1 MAVAST
7 RILSWLLA
15 GALVLPGCTTTPTK
29 EKGPFAADGTLCPG
43 AERFDVAA
51 IREENTEKAS
61 ERAARISELAAITP
75 LPPGA
80 EAAETRIRM
89 RVPDTAMWPWDTR
102 LTLWKDT
109 GGVWQIATKIVRY
122 GVAPPP
128 PPPPPPLGEDGLPLP
143 GWVPA
148 APPPPPEPPYK
159 TSALSAENAAELDQR
174 LSDPCFRSGP
184 DNFSYAL
191 PLARKDEH
199 GNKDWICPP
208 DSAYYSSEVSLPG
221 EPVRYLSHSCYVDFA
236 TSTFLRFAAYLIP
249 VAPEAE

>member
-1 MAVAST
+1 MLA
-7 RILSWLLA
+7 WLLA
-15 GALVLPGCTTTPTK
+15 GALVLPGCTSTPAK
-29 EKGPFAADGTLCPG
+29 ENGPIAADGTLCPG

-51 IREENTEKAS
+51 IRAENAEKAS
-61 ERAARISELAAITP
+61 DRAARISELASITP

-80 EAAETRIRM
+80 EMAETRIRV

-109 GGVWQIATKIVRY
+109 GGTWQIATKIVRY
-122 GVAPPP
+122 NVPPPP

-143 GWVPA
+143 DWVP

-191 PLARKDEH
+191 PLAKKDEH

-208 DSAYYSSEVSLPG
+208 DSAFYSAEVSIAG

-249 VAPEAE
+249 IAPEAE

>member
-1 MAVAST
+1 M
-7 RILSWLLA
+7 
-15 GALVLPGCTTTPTK
+15 LPGCTTTPTK

-122 GVAPPP
+122 GVPPPP